1 MPITAASLT
10 QLQNGSYYLSNSGE
24 IKKAGLWQWF
34 KCFTGLGDGRAKVE
48 RLVERIKTDL
58 LASAGIKR
66 DVALSSSL
74 DELDTTRSISSADLR
89 RIATA
94 FKQTH
99 SAAIAKTD
107 AFHAAESVV
116 DEVVAG
122 WTRDKSIAGDEESVK
137 YAKQLALYA
146 ARPIIDKAPE
156 YGENSAKLVT
166 DIKKCMGKVNAALG
180 TAALLAGK
188 ADLGYPSIQSELNM
202 NGRNI
207 RPDLTFK
214 GFALDK
220 LHFRAILS
228 CLFDKDGNISTNAF
242 FTKLMQLPEAKLQ
255 RCKDVFLDAPLME
268 AGKANP
274 LEKFLSATANV
285 EKAYN
290 DMVLSRIGSKVRGA
304 ELPPPEITAVL
315 QELIDELR
323 AEFGEDAIEK
333 DLTMGALVEGQGS
346 LRDLARPVIE
356 AANEKGEMVSPADL
370 KDAFREAARL
380 GAVKRFAQRC
390 MEDCLKQANPDL
402 VVPKH
407 LALTFMRRNPAFAK
421 EIADAKS
428 PQEIAGVVAS
438 HIKEVKDYLALKAKL
453 DAHSDEML
461 LDRAAQKIAASLNMD
476 VASVRQRLP
485 SSRLESKAGDLRS
498 DILDGKHPGCME
510 ADFDIDA
517 AFDEVVDRFV
527 SEYVPVMKEIDA
539 INGLSDKVKSA
550 WKNILLTV
558 QKPAELQVAKLAKIV
573 AGGNSAEELR
583 NALSTA
589 GSNEET
595 YARFCEWAVRMES
608 ALQAEYGKEK
618 WSDLGSD
625 GHMTIYELATAALV
639 DQKPEIAA
647 KFDAVRESLT
657 NPPDG
662 LQQKYDNRGASIAH
676 AFAGNLDQALS

>member
-10 QLQNGSYYLSNSGE
+10 QLQSGSYYLSNSGE
-24 IKKAGLWQWF
+24 IKKTGLWQWF

-48 RLVERIKTDL
+48 RLVDRIKTDL

-66 DVALSSSL
+66 DAALSSSL
-74 DELDTTRSISSADLR
+74 DALDTTRSISSTDLK

-99 SAAIAKTD
+99 AVAIAKTD

-116 DEVVAG
+116 DETVAG

-156 YGENSAKLVT
+156 YGENSAKLVA
-166 DIKKCMGKVNAALG
+166 DIKKCMGKVNIALG
-180 TAALLAGK
+180 TAALLADR
-188 ADLGYPSIQSELNM
+188 ADLGYPSIKSELNM
-202 NGRNI
+202 NGKNI

-214 GFALDK
+214 GFVLDK

-228 CLFDKDGNISTNAF
+228 CLFDKDGKVNAQDF
-242 FTKLMQLPEAKLQ
+242 CTKLMQLPEAKLQ
-255 RCKDVFLDAPLME
+255 RCKDVFLDAPLMD

-274 LEKFLSATANV
+274 FEKFLSATANV

-304 ELPPPEITAVL
+304 ELPPPEITAAL

-346 LRDLARPVIE
+346 MRDLARSVIE

-380 GAVKRFAQRC
+380 GAVKRCAQRC

-402 VVPKH
+402 VVPKR

-428 PQEIAGVVAS
+428 PREIAGVVAS
-438 HIKEVKDYLALKAKL
+438 HIKEVNGYLALKAKL

-461 LDRAAQKIAASLNMD
+461 LDCAAQKIAASLNMD

-485 SSRLESKAGDLRS
+485 SSRLESKAEELRNN
-498 DILDGKHPGCME
+498 ILSGKHPGCME
-510 ADFDIDA
+510 AGFDIDA
-517 AFDEVVDRFV
+517 AFDGVVDRFV

-539 INGLSDKVKSA
+539 IDGLSDKVKSA

-573 AGGNSAEELR
+573 AGGNFAGELR
-583 NALSTA
+583 DALSAA
-589 GSNEET
+589 GSGEET
-595 YARFCEWAVRMES
+595 YARFCEWSERMG
-608 ALQAEYGKEK
+608 AGLQEGYGKDA
-618 WSDLGSD
+618 WTDLGSD
-625 GHMTIYELATAALV
+625 GHLLVYELAIAALA

-647 KFDAVRESLT
+647 KFDSVRELLT
-657 NPPDG
+657 NPPAE
-662 LQQKYDNRGASIAH
+662 LQQKFRDRDTDLVV
-676 AFAGNLDQALS
+676 AFAGNLDQIC